1 MLPLILFMVTI
12 KNNETTVQLE
22 DYLRVIF
29 ELEESY
35 SIAKLTKIAKI
46 LNLTPGAVND
56 ELKRL
61 EKQKLIIKTPYVGV
75 KLTDKGLKRA
85 VPMIRKHRIAESLV
99 FNIFGVPW
107 KDTHKIV
114 KKLEHGISD
123 DLEPYI
129 ISKLKNTKTCPHG
142 NPIPSVSRPFHP
154 SKDLSMNEIEVGNR
168 IKVKR
173 IVFEEEPVLEHLDS
187 IKLRPGNIYNI
198 EKSDK
203 RGVTIKDSK
212 NNEYY
217 VDFSIAKIIKCEIL

>member
-1 MLPLILFMVTI
+1 MVTI
-12 KNNETTVQLE
+12 KNNEMRVQLE
-22 DYLRVIF
+22 DYLLIIF

-35 SIAKLTKIAKI
+35 NIAKLTKIANI

-61 EKQKLIIKTPYVGV
+61 EKQKFIVKMPYVGV
-75 KLTDKGLKRA
+75 KLTEKGLKHA

-99 FNIFGVPW
+99 FNILGVPW
-107 KDTHKIV
+107 KDSHNIV

-123 DLEPYI
+123 DLEPFI
-129 ISKLKNTKTCPHG
+129 ISKLKNAKTCPHG
-142 NPIPSVSRPFHP
+142 NPIPLLSRPFLP
-154 SKDLSMNEIEVGNR
+154 SKDLSLDEIEVRDR

-173 IVFEEEPVLEHLDS
+173 IVFEERPVLDYLDS
-187 IKLRPGNIYNI
+187 IKLRPGNIYTI

-203 RGVTIKDSK
+203 KGVTIKDLK

-217 VDFSIAKIIKCEIL
+217 VDFSIAKIIKCEKL

>member
-1 MLPLILFMVTI
+1 MVTI

-22 DYLRVIF
+22 DYLLIIF

-35 SIAKLTKIAKI
+35 NIAKLTKIANI

-61 EKQKLIIKTPYVGV
+61 ERQRLITKVPYVGV

-85 VPMIRKHRIAESLV
+85 VPLIRKHRIAESLI

-107 KDTHKIV
+107 KDTHNMV

-129 ISKLKNTKTCPHG
+129 LGKLKNAETCPHG
-142 NPIPSVSRPFHP
+142 NPIPSTSRPFYL
-154 SKDLSMNEIEVGNR
+154 SKDPSINEIEAGR
-168 IKVKR
+168 KIKVKR
-173 IVFEEEPVLEHLDS
+173 IVFEEPPVLEYLDS
-187 IKLRPGNIYNI
+187 IKLRPGNIYEI
-198 EKSDK
+198 VRSDK
-203 RGVTIKDSK
+203 KGVAIKDVRDHD
-212 NNEYY
+212 YFL
-217 VDFSIAKIIKCEIL
+217 DLSIAKIIKCEIL

>member
-1 MLPLILFMVTI
+1 MVTI

-22 DYLRVIF
+22 DYLLIIF

-35 SIAKLTKIAKI
+35 NIAKLTKIANI

-61 EKQKLIIKTPYVGV
+61 ERQRLITKVPYVGV

-85 VPMIRKHRIAESLV
+85 VPLIRKHRIAESLV
-99 FNIFGVPW
+99 FDILKVPW
-107 KDTHKIV
+107 KDAHNMV

-129 ISKLKNTKTCPHG
+129 LGKLKTTETCPHG
-142 NPIPSVSRPFHP
+142 NPIPSASKPF
-154 SKDLSMNEIEVGNR
+154 SLSNEPAINEIEAGNK

-173 IVFEEEPVLEHLDS
+173 IVFEEPPVLEYLDS
-187 IKLRPGNIYNI
+187 IKLRPGNIYEI
-198 EKSDK
+198 VKSDK
-203 RGVTIKDSK
+203 KGVTIKDVRG
-212 NNEYY
+212 N
-217 VDFSIAKIIKCEIL
+217 DHFLDLSIARVIKCEIL